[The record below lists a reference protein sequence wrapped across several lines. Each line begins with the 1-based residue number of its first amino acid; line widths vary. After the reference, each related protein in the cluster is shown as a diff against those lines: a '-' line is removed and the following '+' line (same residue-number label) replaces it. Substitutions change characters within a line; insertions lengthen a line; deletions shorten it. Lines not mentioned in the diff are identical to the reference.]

1 MGEKHPSDGGLGFSF
16 HDYTEETEGLVSE
29 VEHAQAADGQ
39 GSDFLYPDGLTGRPD
54 LQERLGDRR

>member
-29 VEHAQAADGQ
+29 VEHA
-39 GSDFLYPDGLTGRPD
+39 
-54 LQERLGDRR
+54 